1 MRRRAERYGILDYH
15 ACEHTL
21 DRLPDSEDRSGPT
34 PGRGVRPAPDPGEEP
49 NDRVRQGAPL
59 RCRRARRVVS
69 VLDRCYNV
77 ADVREFSRRRLP
89 RGMFEFIDR
98 GAEDDEAI
106 ANNRRAF
113 RNVKLRTQVAV
124 DVSGR
129 STQTELFGRTL
140 GMPVAIAPT
149 GAAGLVWY
157 RGELELARAAAEAGI
172 PFTLASR
179 SLTSIEDIA
188 EHAGGT
194 LWLQLYIWT
203 KREMSLALVDRA
215 NAAGFNALI
224 ITLDV
229 PVDPNREFNR
239 RNGFSL
245 PFDLT
250 GRAAFDMLAHPRWF
264 FGVIG
269 RYTASGGMPVFEAP
283 DKADN
288 VTWDA
293 VAELRRRWPRT
304 MMVKGI
310 LRAEDARRA
319 VECGAD
325 AVVVSNH
332 GGRCL
337 DAAVASIDVLP
348 EIVDAV
354 GGRAKILLD
363 SGVRRGTDVVK
374 ALSLGASAVLSG
386 RPGLW
391 GLSLAGKPGAQ
402 KVLSILRSEMLT
414 AMGQVGCP
422 TIADLGPH
430 IVYRPSLSR
439 LCSGPAGSAATPAIM
454 EEA

>member
-1 MRRRAERYGILDYH
+1 M
-15 ACEHTL
+15 
-21 DRLPDSEDRSGPT
+21 
-34 PGRGVRPAPDPGEEP
+34 
-49 NDRVRQGAPL
+49 
-59 RCRRARRVVS
+59 S
-69 VLDRCYNV
+69 VLDRCYNI

-113 RNVKLRTQVAV
+113 LNVKLRTQVAV

-140 GMPVAIAPT
+140 GMPLAIAPT

-179 SLTSIEDIA
+179 SLTSIEDLA

-203 KREMSLALVDRA
+203 KREMSLSLVDRA

-269 RYTASGGMPVFEAP
+269 RYAASGGMPVFEAP

-337 DAAVASIDVLP
+337 DAAVASMDVLP

-363 SGVRRGTDVVK
+363 SGVRRGTDIVK

-430 IVYRPSLSR
+430 IVHQPSLSR
-439 LCSGPAGSAATPAIM
+439 PWSGSAGSAATPAIK

>member
-1 MRRRAERYGILDYH
+1 M
-15 ACEHTL
+15 
-21 DRLPDSEDRSGPT
+21 
-34 PGRGVRPAPDPGEEP
+34 
-49 NDRVRQGAPL
+49 
-59 RCRRARRVVS
+59 S
-69 VLDRCYNV
+69 VLDRCYNIF
-77 ADVREFSRRRLP
+77 DVREASRRRLP

-113 RNVKLRTQVAV
+113 LNVKLRTQVAV

-129 STQTELFGRTL
+129 STKTEVFGRTL
-140 GMPVAIAPT
+140 GMPLAIAPT

-157 RGELELARAAAEAGI
+157 RGELELARAAAAAGI

-188 EHAGGT
+188 AHGGGGP
-194 LWLQLYIWT
+194 LWLQLYVWT
-203 KREMSLALVDRA
+203 KREMSLSLVDRA
-215 NAAGFNALI
+215 NAAGFNALL

-239 RNGFSL
+239 RNGFAL
-245 PFDLT
+245 PFNLT
-250 GRAAFDMLAHPRWF
+250 GRAAVDMLAHPRWF
-264 FGVIG
+264 LGVVG
-269 RYTASGGMPVFEAP
+269 RYMASGGMPVFEAP

-293 VAELRRRWPRT
+293 VAELRKRWPRT

-310 LRAEDARRA
+310 LNAADARRA
-319 VECGAD
+319 VDCGAD

-337 DAAVASIDVLP
+337 DAAPASIDVLP

-354 GGRAKILLD
+354 GGRAKVLLD
-363 SGVRRGTDVVK
+363 SGIRRGTDIVK
-374 ALSLGASAVLSG
+374 ALSLGACCVLSG

-391 GLSLAGKPGAQ
+391 GLSLAGRPGAE
-402 KVLSILRSEMLT
+402 KVLSILKSEMLT
-414 AMGQVGCP
+414 AMGQIGAP

-430 IVYRPSLSR
+430 CIYRPTAAAPWR
-439 LCSGPAGSAATPAIM
+439 GAAGTGAVNTIQ

>member
-1 MRRRAERYGILDYH
+1 M
-15 ACEHTL
+15 
-21 DRLPDSEDRSGPT
+21 
-34 PGRGVRPAPDPGEEP
+34 
-49 NDRVRQGAPL
+49 
-59 RCRRARRVVS
+59 S
-69 VLDRCYNV
+69 VLDRCYNI
-77 ADVREFSRRRLP
+77 ADVREFSRQRLP

-113 RNVKLRTQVAV
+113 LNVKLRTQVAV
-124 DVSGR
+124 DVSRR

-140 GMPVAIAPT
+140 GMPLAIAPT

-203 KREMSLALVDRA
+203 KREMSLSLVDRA

-269 RYTASGGMPVFEAP
+269 RYMASGGMPVFEAP

-288 VTWDA
+288 VTWEA

-325 AVVVSNH
+325 AIVVSNH

-354 GGRAKILLD
+354 GGRAKIILD
-363 SGVRRGTDVVK
+363 SGVRRGTDIVK

-422 TIADLGPH
+422 TIADLGRH
-430 IVYRPSLSR
+430 IVYRPSPSR
-439 LCSGPAGSAATPAIM
+439 PWSGPAGSAATPATK
-454 EEA
+454 EEV